1 MIYVLKQ
8 VPVFS
13 NTTNKGENPPPPQP
27 FVMDEV
33 AYTSLSVNFLSKTAV
48 LWVNKNVHVCHQ
60 LLTTSTFRFMQDIP

>member
-13 NTTNKGENPPPPQP
+13 NTTDKGVKYPPPAA

-33 AYTSLSVNFLSKTAV
+33 AHTSLSVHFLSKPTV

-60 LLTTSTFRFMQDIP
+60 LLTTNTFRFMQDIP